1 MQQLKGGIMKYK
13 EKWLEANLKIMED
26 WNRIHDLEMMITEKL
41 PKDFLTSKQL
51 NLLKETRE
59 YLKKPLYK

>member
-1 MQQLKGGIMKYK
+1 MKYK